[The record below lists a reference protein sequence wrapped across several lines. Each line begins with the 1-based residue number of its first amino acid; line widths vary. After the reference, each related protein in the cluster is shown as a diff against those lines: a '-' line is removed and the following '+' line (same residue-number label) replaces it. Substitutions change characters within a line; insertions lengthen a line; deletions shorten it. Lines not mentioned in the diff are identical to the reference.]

1 MISREEKSVI
11 NTVLI
16 SKNFSIITF
25 ACLLLFTKT
34 YYSIIAKIEQKDK
47 QKQGKIDKFVK
58 IVKRRRKRNPP

>member
-1 MISREEKSVI
+1 M
-11 NTVLI
+11 
-16 SKNFSIITF
+16 F

-58 IVKRRRKRNPP
+58 IVNRRRKRNPP